1 MTTNNNNTAAA
12 PATNPVTYTP
22 GQIAFI
28 KFLQDNRTRIT
39 VFNGDVVSRKDLVD
53 VLSGSPYVAVPAWI
67 AADKTRRAGR
77 GNYHLPELAA
87 DLSALTVN
95 TNKRG
100 RKPGSRNKKG
110 REDGT
115 DATAATDSPALTTT
129 TA

>member
-1 MTTNNNNTAAA
+1 MLNS
-12 PATNPVTYTP
+12 YTP

-28 KFLQDNRTRIT
+28 KFLQDNRARIT

-115 DATAATDSPALTTT
+115 DATADTDSPALTTT

>member
-1 MTTNNNNTAAA
+1 MLNS
-12 PATNPVTYTP
+12 YTP

-28 KFLQDNRTRIT
+28 KFLQDNRALIT
-39 VFNGDVVSRKDLVD
+39 VFNDDVVSRKDLVD
-53 VLSGSPYVAVPAWI
+53 VLAGSPYVAVPAWI

-77 GNYHLPELAA
+77 GNYHLPELMA
-87 DLSALTVN
+87 DLSALAVN

-115 DATAATDSPALTTT
+115 TDTDTADTDSPALTTT

>member
-1 MTTNNNNTAAA
+1 MTTNNNNAA

-39 VFNGDVVSRKDLVD
+39 VFNDDVVSRKDLVD
-53 VLSGSPYVAVPAWI
+53 VLAGSPYVAVPAWI

-77 GNYHLPELAA
+77 GNYRLPELMA
-87 DLSALTVN
+87 DLSTLPMN
-95 TNKRG
+95 DNKRG

-115 DATAATDSPALTTT
+115 DATADTDSPALTTT

>member
-1 MTTNNNNTAAA
+1 
-12 PATNPVTYTP
+12 
-22 GQIAFI
+22 
-28 KFLQDNRTRIT
+28 
-39 VFNGDVVSRKDLVD
+39 LVD

-67 AADKTRRAGR
+67 AASIERRAGR

-87 DLSALTVN
+87 DIATLPVN
-95 TNKRG
+95 DNKRG

-115 DATAATDSPALTTT
+115 DATADTDSPALTTT